1 MESLGDRLLREGALP
16 LDDVLRLVPPVCDA
30 LVRLGEAG
38 VRSTASLTSVQLV
51 DGAPSVTPVPF
62 EGTPRDQVKAVA
74 ALTYELLK
82 GLPPPEAP
90 SSQDFIG
97 LRPEIVRPVH
107 AALVGTGASD
117 LLTFARQL
125 RSLGSGGTAQYE
137 KPPVPDT
144 KVSSKVKAVEAP
156 GHVGQIF
163 GAWELVRKLGAGGM
177 GEVYVGRHTRLGRE
191 VAIKVLRDEYASMP
205 DVVHRFFQ
213 EAKVVND
220 LKHPNTVEIL
230 DFVEEPGRV
239 YLVMEL
245 LEGRTL
251 AELDREQ
258 GPLPLRR
265 VCHLLAQACEALGA
279 AHRHGVVHRDIK
291 PDNLFVVEGDRLKVL
306 DFGVARRVSG
316 GPQTQAGLVLG
327 TPFYMA
333 PEQAAGR
340 AVDARADLYALG
352 VSLYELLTRDS
363 MSTVT
368 TPQRILRAASGEP
381 VPEALTG
388 LVASLLALDP
398 SQRPASADAVKAVL
412 LSVAG
417 LPPPPPAPTTG
428 QAMVNAGLSS
438 TPRARWVVPGLSVLG
453 LGVVVAAL
461 ALRSPARVDPPEPR
475 PSEPR
480 PEVLA
485 PVVLVPTPP
494 PEPAPAE
501 PQPPAD
507 PPSAPKPTRGTP
519 RDRKVEPPPLA
530 RAEPPP
536 AVVPEATGPVADP
549 MAPLRARLDD
559 VRRRFQTLVSK
570 YGEAQLTT
578 LEKAAVAETL
588 AAAAAGDQT
597 QLSNALPDAEQALS
611 DAERR
616 LGR

>member
-1 MESLGDRLLREGALP
+1 MPDESLADRLHRDGALT
-16 LDDVLRLVPPVCDA
+16 LDDVLRFVPPLCDA
-30 LVRLGEAG
+30 LVRLSNAG
-38 VRSTASLTSVQLV
+38 VLSTVTVSTVRLV
-51 DGAPSVTPVPF
+51 DGAPVLTPEPF
-62 EGTPRDQVKAVA
+62 QGTPREQVKAIA

-82 GLPPPEAP
+82 GLPPPAQP

-97 LRPEIVRPVH
+97 LRPEVVKPVH
-107 AALVGTGASD
+107 AALTGSGASD
-117 LLTFARQL
+117 VLTFARQL
-125 RSLGSGGTAQYE
+125 RALGSGGTAQYDM
-137 KPPVPDT
+137 PAVSDT
-144 KVSSKVKAVEAP
+144 KVSSKVQPAASP
-156 GHVGQIF
+156 GRVGQIF
-163 GAWELVRKLGAGGM
+163 GAYELVRRLGEGGM

-191 VAIKVLRDEYASMP
+191 VAVKVLREEFAAMP

-230 DFVEEPGRV
+230 DFVEEPGRI

-265 VCHLLAQACEALGA
+265 VCALLSQACDALHA
-279 AHRHGVVHRDIK
+279 AHAHGVVHRDIK
-291 PDNLFVVEGDRLKVL
+291 PDNLFVLSDDRLKVL
-306 DFGVARRVSG
+306 DFGVARRTG
-316 GPQTQAGLVLG
+316 GPQQTQAGLVLG

-381 VPEALTG
+381 VPEHLTR

-398 SQRPASADAVKAVL
+398 AQRPASASDVKAVL
-412 LSVAG
+412 ESIAQR
-417 LPPPPPAPTTG
+417 PAPPPAPTTG
-428 QAMVNAGLSS
+428 QALASAGL
-438 TPRARWVVPGLSVLG
+438 RAPGRSVPVAGV
-453 LGVVVAAL
+453 GVVALVALL
-461 ALRSPARVDPPEPR
+461 AVGFAFWPPAPPPPSATPPPSASPD
-475 PSEPR
+475 S
-480 PEVLA
+480 
-485 PVVLVPTPP
+485 PTPP
-494 PEPAPAE
+494 LAALSPVEPPRPAVVEPAA
-501 PQPPAD
+501 
-507 PPSAPKPTRGTP
+507 
-519 RDRKVEPPPLA
+519 VEPPPTPTPALP
-530 RAEPPP
+530 EPVRSRPKV
-536 AVVPEATGPVADP
+536 AVEKPTPKPEPVPEDP
-549 MAPLRARLDD
+549 LGSLRPRLAD
-559 VRRRFQTLVSK
+559 VRRRFTALVSK

-578 LEKAAVAETL
+578 LEKAAIAETL
-588 AAAAAGDQT
+588 AAGASTDQT
-597 QLSNALPDAEQALS
+597 ALRESLAGAEQALA

>member
-30 LVRLGEAG
+30 LVRLADAG
-38 VRSTASLTSVQLV
+38 VTSTASLSSVQLV

-62 EGTPRDQVKAVA
+62 AGTPRDQVKALA

-97 LRPEIVRPVH
+97 LRPEIIRPVH

-117 LLTFARQL
+117 LHTFARQL
-125 RSLGSGGTAQYE
+125 RALGSGGTAQYD
-137 KPPVPDT
+137 KPLVSDT
-144 KVSSKVKAVEAP
+144 KVSSKLKAVEAP
-156 GHVGQIF
+156 GRVGQIF
-163 GAWELVRKLGAGGM
+163 GAWELVRKLGEGGM

-191 VAIKVLRDEYASMP
+191 VAIKVLRDEYAAMP

-245 LEGRTL
+245 LQGRTL

-258 GPLPLRR
+258 GPLTLRR
-265 VCHLLAQACEALGA
+265 VCHLLAQACEALEA
-279 AHRHGVVHRDIK
+279 AHQHGVVHRDIK
-291 PDNLFVVEGDRLKVL
+291 PDNLFVLEGDRLKVL
-306 DFGVARRVSG
+306 DFGVARRTTG
-316 GPQTQAGLVLG
+316 GAQTQAGLVLG

-368 TPQRILRAASGEP
+368 TPQRIVRAASGEP
-381 VPEALTG
+381 LPEHLTR

-398 SQRPASADAVKAVL
+398 SQRPASADAVKAGL
-412 LSVAG
+412 QSVAE

-428 QAMVNAGLSS
+428 QALANAGLTS
-438 TPRARWVVPGLSVLG
+438 TPRPRWLVPALCALG
-453 LGVVVAAL
+453 LGAIVAAL
-461 ALRSPARVDPPEPR
+461 ALRTPARVEPPPAPPVEPR
-475 PSEPR
+475 TDAPLAAAPTPSLET
-480 PEVLA
+480 V
-485 PVVLVPTPP
+485 PVTPP
-494 PEPAPAE
+494 P
-501 PQPPAD
+501 PPEL
-507 PPSAPKPTRGTP
+507 PPVQKTPRPTLP
-519 RDRKVEPPPLA
+519 RDRKVEPPPVA
-530 RAEPPP
+530 KADPPP
-536 AVVPEATGPVADP
+536 ALTPEATPPVADP
-549 MAPLRARLDD
+549 MAPLRPRLND